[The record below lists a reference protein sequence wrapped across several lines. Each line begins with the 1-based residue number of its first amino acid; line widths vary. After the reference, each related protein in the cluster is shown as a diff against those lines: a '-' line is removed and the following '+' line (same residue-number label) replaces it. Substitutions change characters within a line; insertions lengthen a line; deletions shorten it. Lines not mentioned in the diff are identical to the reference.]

1 MEYDVMT
8 TPTKCLYM
16 LLFIHALTHALTD
29 SSLTHALT
37 HPFAHSSTRSSTHL
51 PTHPSIPLLMH
62 SQFLSSLFQEF
73 ELLDYS
79 LRSARIFFR
88 ADLTAEEE
96 QKQQQEEDTKGGT
109 AAEGTG

>member
-37 HPFAHSSTRSSTHL
+37 HPFEKKNTFSFKKTIMSCYGKKYVPSTFAL
-51 PTHPSIPLLMH
+51 CL
-62 SQFLSSLFQEF
+62 
-73 ELLDYS
+73 
-79 LRSARIFFR
+79 
-88 ADLTAEEE
+88 
-96 QKQQQEEDTKGGT
+96 
-109 AAEGTG
+109 